1 MWYPN
6 WILKMCKHGP
16 AVASYYH
23 LDQIHT
29 SDHWFHC
36 PASTPPWALLICHFS
51 PGSLCSRRGWAS
63 FLEEYFSQLLP
74 QGFCLNWS
82 TEEQQMPTFHFLFIS
97 ERLLDSTSRSI
108 PLGICPALTPS
119 ILQSTVVP
127 GSLQCFPIILEKF
140 VFHLYVYLVH
150 WVINQC

>member
-36 PASTPPWALLICHFS
+36 PASTPSWALLICHFS
-51 PGSLCSRRGWAS
+51 PGSLCSRRGWTS
-63 FLEEYFSQLLP
+63 FSEEYFSQLLP
-74 QGFCLNWS
+74 QGFCLNWLVYRGAAS
-82 TEEQQMPTFHFLFIS
+82 AYLPFSLHFREAF
-97 ERLLDSTSRSI
+97 
-108 PLGICPALTPS
+108 G
-119 ILQSTVVP
+119 
-127 GSLQCFPIILEKF
+127 
-140 VFHLYVYLVH
+140 FHLKIYTSGNMSSINSVHSSIHPGPWFTSVLSHYFGKIYVSLVYLFSSLSY
-150 WVINQC
+150 